1 MRGGPPGADASGS
14 QGVVFV
20 GLRVADDAGAGDDEL
35 SGGDAAEGFGVGFA
49 FGGED
54 AAGESIGRVVFQ
66 DGDDALEEDGAV
78 VVLVVGQMDGAARDA
93 GTARDHRFVDV
104 VSVEAMSGEGRD
116 EGGMDVQHA
125 VAKVFGDFEQ
135 GKKPG
140 QCDEVDAESAEF
152 GEDRGREGGDIGEGL
167 AGDDFTGDGGV
178 GGALDAATVG
188 MTRGM
193 SMGRRPAARS
203 LRKLRRVV
211 PPPETST
218 ATRRGRSV
226 GTGRGRGDTVWASR
240 KTGGSNV
247 ESNRSRGD
255 RRANRRVVEFPL
267 PLVL

>member
-125 VAKVFGDFEQ
+125 VAKVCGDFEQ

-140 QCDEVDAESAEF
+140 QCDEVDAEGAEP

-188 MTRGM
+188 TAGDDEGDVDGQA
-193 SMGRRPAARS
+193 SGGAFLDEVEEGRAAAGD
-203 LRKLRRVV
+203 
-211 PPPETST
+211 EHGD
-218 ATRRGRSV
+218 AQGAV
-226 GTGRGRGDTVWASR
+226 GGNGE
-240 KTGGSNV
+240 GS
-247 ESNRSRGD
+247 G
-255 RRANRRVVEFPL
+255 
-267 PLVL
+267 